1 MNPATSTMLPR
12 KRPMLIAFALVAA
25 AGLAAG
31 SFIRPTQGPA
41 FEYAYA
47 LIEPACLGTMCV
59 GLLRRRPDHARW
71 LVPLLLIGVML
82 NVANRPSTPALTAI
96 GFAAGMLAI
105 IGALRGHR
113 RSATAATLVCCASL
127 ASSLLA
133 GLLDRG

>member
-1 MNPATSTMLPR
+1 MKAATSTMLPPT
-12 KRPMLIAFALVAA
+12 RPMLIAFALVAA

-31 SFIRPTQGPA
+31 AFIRPDQGRA

-47 LIEPACLGTMCV
+47 LIEPACLGAMCIF
-59 GLLRRRPDHARW
+59 LLHRRPDHSGW

-82 NVANRPSTPALTAI
+82 NVANRPSLPVLTAI
-96 GFAAGMLAI
+96 GCAAGVLAI
-105 IGALRGHR
+105 IGAVRGHR

-127 ASSLLA
+127 TSSLLA